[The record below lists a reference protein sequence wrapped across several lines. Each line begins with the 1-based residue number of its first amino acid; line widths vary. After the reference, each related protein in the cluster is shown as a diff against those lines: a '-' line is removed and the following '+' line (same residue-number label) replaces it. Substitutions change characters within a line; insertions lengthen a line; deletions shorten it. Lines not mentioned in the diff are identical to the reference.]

1 MTAIV
6 DDLNLLLADLQVH
19 YQRLRNYHW
28 NVTGPQFFELHMKF
42 EELYNAAALHVD
54 EVAERV
60 LALEGRPLS
69 TLGSQ
74 LAAARLKEDAEDLRP
89 SAKEMV
95 ERIMADMR
103 ALGDQMRRTVAAAG
117 DADDAATA
125 NLLEPMADE
134 YEKTAWMLRASM
146 A

>member
-1 MTAIV
+1 M
-6 DDLNLLLADLQVH
+6 
-19 YQRLRNYHW
+19 
-28 NVTGPQFFELHMKF
+28 TGPQFFELHMKF

-60 LALEGRPLS
+60 LALQGRPLS
-69 TLGSQ
+69 TLSSQ
-74 LAAARLKEDAEDLRP
+74 LAAARLEEDAEDLRP
-89 SAKEMV
+89 TAPEMV
-95 ERIMADMR
+95 ERIMDDMK
-103 ALGDQMRRTVAAAG
+103 ALGGQMRCTVAAAG
-117 DADDAATA
+117 DANDAATA

>member
-60 LALEGRPLS
+60 LALRGRPLS
-69 TLGSQ
+69 TLRSQ
-74 LAAARLKEDAEDLRP
+74 IAAARLQEDAEDLRP
-89 SAKEMV
+89 TAAEMV
-95 ERIMADMR
+95 ERIMADMQ
-103 ALGDQMRRTVAAAG
+103 ALGGQMRCTVAAAN
-117 DADDAATA
+117 DVNDAATA

>member
-1 MTAIV
+1 MTVIA

-60 LALEGRPLS
+60 LALQGRPLS
-69 TLGSQ
+69 TLSSQ
-74 LAAARLKEDAEDLRP
+74 LAAARLQEDAEDLRP
-89 SAKEMV
+89 KACEMV
-95 ERIMADMR
+95 ERIMADMKT
-103 ALGDQMRRTVAAAG
+103 LGDQMRCTVAAAG
-117 DADDAATA
+117 DANDAATA